1 MIDFWN
7 RFKNG
12 WPVAA
17 FPLGIVMGLLL
28 SLYFEKEPEV
38 KTVTVQV
45 PVEVPVE
52 KTITIPGK
60 DRIVYKDKVVY
71 LSKDAGLSR
80 ASQETARCL
89 IALDK
94 AEADRLNLK
103 HLLDTLKR

>member
-1 MIDFWN
+1 MMDFWN

-38 KTVTVQV
+38 KTVTVEKI
-45 PVEVPVE
+45 VEVPVE
-52 KTITIPGK
+52 KIVTIPGK
-60 DRIVYKDKVVY
+60 ENTIYKDKVVYRY
-71 LSKDAGLSR
+71 LSKDAGLN
-80 ASQETARCL
+80 RCL
-89 IALDK
+89 LALDK